1 MLDSR
6 PMQDPEEIRRHQ
18 SSARSTNLRWVMLGI
33 ALLMSGMA
41 TVDHWLAPP
50 GESRSFISLS
60 MGGLAL
66 LAFLSFRA
74 HQRWWGMSVLVLGVL
89 VSSTW
94 ATYSYGSI
102 RAAAAL
108 ALPGAVVLAGAYL
121 GQGMVVVTAV
131 VAALA
136 LGGLTWAETQG
147 LLATPGLAADFR
159 YWSMGSV
166 ILVVTGVVL
175 HHMRRVTDESHLRH
189 LYQMEDRVR
198 LEYERDRSLL
208 RSRRIFHLNP
218 TALVI
223 HAADTLAVLEVNPA
237 FERLFG
243 FEGLQLVGR
252 KADTLWADHQQWQ
265 AHCQALASQG
275 QVHWQSAR
283 WLRADGKS
291 LDVLVSSELTED
303 HDGPLVLSTVADLR

>member
-1 MLDSR
+1 MHDSR
-6 PMQDPEEIRRHQ
+6 PMEDPVEIRRHQ
-18 SSARSTNLRWVMLGI
+18 ASSRSTNLRWVMLGI
-33 ALLMSGMA
+33 ALLMAGMA

-60 MGGLAL
+60 MGALAL

-89 VSSTW
+89 LSSTW

-136 LGGLTWAETQG
+136 LGGLTWAEAQG

-166 ILVVTGVVL
+166 IMVVTGAVL

-218 TALVI
+218 TALI
-223 HAADTLAVLEVNPA
+223 IYAADTRAVLEVNPA

-265 AHCQALASQG
+265 AHCQALAGDG
-275 QVHWQSAR
+275 QVRWLPAR
-283 WLRADGKS
+283 WLRADGKP

-303 HDGPLVLSTVADLR
+303 HDDLMVMTTVADIR